1 MTHISQSAAARISE
15 VILSRIVFI
24 RLSRYDCYM
33 SNQSNQSDQSDQNQ
47 QAQSTLR
54 TRRHHG
60 DTDAPPEIAT
70 LRLHAWGELGDTL
83 AHFEDGVINVF
94 GGIPGERVKARIIR
108 YRRRRRQH
116 TSAVV
121 SEVLDSSPYRITA
134 PCPYFGACTGCQ
146 WQHIAYD
153 YQLELK
159 RNRVVE
165 ALAQHTELAGIS
177 VSPTL
182 PSPKIFGYRNHAR
195 FTIRDSGMLGFINRL
210 TRRFVRVEDC
220 ALMHPWINQALRTL
234 QGKAVE
240 TTQLS
245 VRYGV
250 NTGDWL
256 IQPTMHNPDISLPT
270 GQTHYW
276 EQMHDR
282 KLRIASPSFAQVNTP
297 QAERLAD
304 LVGERLQ
311 LSGSEL
317 LVDAYAGVGTFAVL
331 LADSA
336 RRVIAIEESSAA
348 VDDAAVNIE
357 GIENLEFVCSRT
369 EDYLDSLEEPPDAVI
384 LDPPRVGC
392 HPATLDALIRR
403 KPKRTV
409 YVSCD
414 PDTLARDLSRLAA
427 GGFSVTSVEPMDM
440 FPQTYHTECV
450 ATLVPSDSPGLATE
464 H

>member
-1 MTHISQSAAARISE
+1 M
-15 VILSRIVFI
+15 
-24 RLSRYDCYM
+24 
-33 SNQSNQSDQSDQNQ
+33 SDQQVQNIHH
-47 QAQSTLR
+47 AE
-54 TRRHHG
+54 RRHTRQRHA
-60 DTDAPPEIAT
+60 DRNAPPEIAT
-70 LRLHAWGELGDTL
+70 LLLHAWGDLGDTL

-116 TSAVV
+116 ISAIV
-121 SEVLDSSPYRITA
+121 SEVLDPSPHRITA

-153 YQLELK
+153 HQLELK
-159 RNRVVE
+159 RDRV
-165 ALAQHTELAGIS
+165 AGAISAYPELSGIR

-182 PSPKIFGYRNHAR
+182 PSPQMFGYRNHAR
-195 FTIRDSGMLGFINRL
+195 FTIRESGMLGFINRL
-210 TRRFVRVEDC
+210 TRRFVKVEDC
-220 ALMHPWINQALRTL
+220 ALMHPWINGALRAL
-234 QGKAVE
+234 QGRAAE

-256 IQPTMHNPDISLPT
+256 IQPTMHNPDIPLPT

-276 EQMHDR
+276 EQMHGR
-282 KLRIASPSFAQVNTP
+282 RLRIASPSFAQVNTP
-297 QAERLAD
+297 QAERLAA
-304 LVGERLQ
+304 LVGERLR

-348 VDDAAVNIE
+348 INDAAVNIE
-357 GIENLEFVCSRT
+357 GIPNLEFVCSRT

-392 HPATLDALIRR
+392 HSVTLDALIRR
-403 KPKRTV
+403 KPKRIV

-414 PDTLARDLSRLAA
+414 PDTLARDLAYLVS
-427 GGFSVTSVEPMDM
+427 GGFAVTSVEPMDM

-450 ATLVPSDSPGLATE
+450 AAIVPS
-464 H
+464 